1 MIDLRSDTVTRPTK
15 GMIEAMMAAPIG
27 DDVFGEDPTVNELE
41 ARLAIMFGF
50 EAGLFCPSGTMTNQI
65 AIKAHT
71 QPLDE
76 IICDS
81 LAHIYNY
88 EVGGWAFHS
97 GVSIKLVDTPDG
109 IMNATQVE
117 ACIQPDQ
124 DWLPNTRL
132 VCLENTVN
140 RGGGSVY
147 SLDAMKEISAMCK
160 RRQLIHHLDGA
171 RIFNALCTLK
181 LQAADLTGL
190 FDSISICLSKGLGT
204 PVGSVLVGS
213 KDFIKKSRKIRKV
226 MGGGMRQAG
235 ILAAAGIYALDHHV
249 TRLAED
255 HQRAAALADAL
266 SKHPLVASV
275 RPCATNIVIF
285 SMLDGDSTTRFIQ
298 YLADKEIKAVP
309 FGGNSVRFVTHLDFT
324 DEMLEQTLKAIQTFH

>member
-15 GMIEAMMAAPIG
+15 GMMDAMLSAPVG
-27 DDVFGEDPTVNELE
+27 DDVFGEDPTVNALE
-41 ARLAIMFGF
+41 ARMAAMFGF

-76 IICDS
+76 IICDQ

-109 IMNATQVE
+109 VMNASQIE

-124 DWLPNTRL
+124 DWLPNTSM
-132 VCLENTVN
+132 VCIENTVN

-147 SLDAMKEISAMCK
+147 SLETMKEISAMCK
-160 RRQLIHHLDGA
+160 RRKLIHHLDGA
-171 RIFNALCTLK
+171 RIFNALTALNIQPIA
-181 LQAADLTGL
+181 LQGV

-204 PVGSVLVGS
+204 PVGSVLVGN

-235 ILAAAGIYALDHHV
+235 ILAAAGMYALDHHV
-249 TRLAED
+249 QRLSED
-255 HQRAAALADAL
+255 HQRASALAEAL
-266 SKHPLVASV
+266 AKHPLVASV

-285 SMLDGDSTTRFIQ
+285 SMHDSDSTTRFIQ
-298 YLADKEIKAVP
+298 YLAHKEIKAVP

-324 DEMLEQTLKAIQTFH
+324 DDMLEQTLDAIQTFQ